1 MKDELQIKLKAL
13 LSVALAFLFVYTIC
27 LVGVYLFTKELNGF
41 IALVSTLTIL
51 GSYFVVSVYD
61 HMVQMNLEELDKVRK
76 MRKEIEDYFNK
87 FEE

>member
-1 MKDELQIKLKAL
+1 MKDELQIKIKAL

-41 IALVSTLTIL
+41 ITLVTTLTIL

>member
-41 IALVSTLTIL
+41 ITLVTTLTIL

>member
-13 LSVALAFLFVYTIC
+13 LSVALAFLFVYAIC

-41 IALVSTLTIL
+41 TALVTTLTVL

>member
-13 LSVALAFLFVYTIC
+13 LSVALAFLFVYSIC

-76 MRKEIEDYFNK
+76 MRKEIEDYLNK